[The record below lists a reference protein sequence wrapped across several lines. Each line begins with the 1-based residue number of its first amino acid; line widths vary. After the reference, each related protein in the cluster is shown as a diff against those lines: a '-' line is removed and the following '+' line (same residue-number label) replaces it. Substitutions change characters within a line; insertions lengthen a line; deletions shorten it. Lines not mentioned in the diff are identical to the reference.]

1 MSASPRH
8 NLLFHFLLLFMFGE
22 SQEIKMGK
30 AKPLMQGVQIN
41 KIGTVEV
48 VCRLRRAREIRD

>member
-1 MSASPRH
+1 
-8 NLLFHFLLLFMFGE
+8 MFGE